1 MQLTHRVH
9 QLSLR
14 CAAVLLVAGCL
25 PAASSIAAQPA
36 ASYPERPIRL
46 VIPYPPG
53 GTADLMG
60 RIIGQKLADNWN
72 RTVVIDNRG
81 GAGGNIATEMVA
93 RAEPDGYT
101 LLLCNAPV
109 LAINPALYKKV
120 SFDPVKDFAPVSPI
134 AEVPLFL
141 VVHPAVP
148 VKNVG
153 EFLDYVKSK
162 RGDVNYASGSV
173 GSTTHLAAELFKT
186 MAKVQM
192 NHIPYKGS
200 GPALA
205 ALAGGQVPIMFEL
218 MPSAMQFVKADRL
231 RALAV
236 TSGKRSPLM
245 PALPTIAETGLP
257 GYEVASWF
265 AVCAPAATA
274 RAVVAKLNGEVVA
287 IVKTPEMQERLASL
301 GAQPLTLSP
310 GQFAAFIK
318 AEIVKWS
325 KVVRDSGARV
335 E

>member
-1 MQLTHRVH
+1 MERLLRIAAGLV
-9 QLSLR
+9 LSLTWLG
-14 CAAVLLVAGCL
+14 VLNTAT
-25 PAASSIAAQPA
+25 AAQPA
-36 ASYPERPIRL
+36 TKYPQRPIRL
-46 VIPYPPG
+46 IVPYPPG
-53 GTADLMG
+53 GTADVMA

-109 LAINPALYKKV
+109 LAINPTLYKIV
-120 SFDPVKDFAPVSPI
+120 PFDPVKDFAPVGTI

-141 VVHPAVP
+141 VVHPSVP
-148 VKNVG
+148 AKNFT
-153 EFLDYVKSK
+153 EFLAYVKS
-162 RGDVNYASGSV
+162 RGGNINYASGSV
-173 GSTTHLAAELFKT
+173 GSTTHLAAELFKS
-186 MAKVQM
+186 MARVQM

-205 ALAGGQVPIMFEL
+205 AMVAGEVTIMFEL
-218 MPSAMQFVKADRL
+218 MPSAMSFVKADRL

-245 PALPTIAETGLP
+245 PTLPTIAETGLP

-265 AVCAPAATA
+265 ALCAPSAAPK
-274 RAVVAKLNGEVVA
+274 AVVAKLNGELVE
-287 IVKTPEMQERLASL
+287 IIKTREMQERLSRL
-301 GAQPLTLSP
+301 GAQPLTMTTAEFGS
-310 GQFAAFIK
+310 FIK

-325 KVVRDSGARV
+325 KVVTDSGAKLD
-335 E
+335 